1 MTNDKTCKRVGESER
16 PEWRQNGDGGD
27 GGDGGR
33 TGRQRRQGDV
43 DSLGLVVAKMSL
55 FIRQLDGLVAAV
67 YPAMLL
73 LFGMMHGH
81 LLHGGVLD

>member
-1 MTNDKTCKRVGESER
+1 MTNDKTCKRVKMARREWHGADKGDKGEKE
-16 PEWRQNGDGGD
+16 
-27 GGDGGR
+27 
-33 TGRQRRQGDV
+33 TTRQGDV

-55 FIRQLDGLVAAV
+55 FISQLDSRAGCCRVSCNVASW
-67 YPAMLL
+67 LRL